1 MAHHELRYAC
11 RTVSSDTQPIE
22 LSKRR
27 ASGRTPVFA
36 CPICGEKI
44 TTEINYLAVTLR

>member
-1 MAHHELRYAC
+1 MVRHRGSRENFISLRRYE
-11 RTVSSDTQPIE
+11 SSCLE
-22 LSKRR
+22 GGG
-27 ASGRTPVFA
+27 SGRTPVFA